1 MASTFRV
8 KDHLSGRE
16 PVVASIYN
24 ALTTAAEKLGPFTE
38 EAKKTSIHLVR
49 SSAFA
54 GVATRKTSLVLTLK
68 AANDIKSP
76 RVTKHERVSA
86 SRWHLEV
93 RLDSPR
99 HVDAEVKAWLKEA
112 YELSG

>member
-8 KDHLSGRE
+8 KDHLSGQE
-16 PVVASIYN
+16 PVVASIYD
-24 ALTTAAEKLGPFTE
+24 ALTTAARKLGPFKE

-68 AANDIKSP
+68 AASDIKSP
-76 RVTKHERVSA
+76 RVRKHEQVSA
-86 SRWHLEV
+86 SRWHQEV

-99 HVDAEVKAWLKEA
+99 DVDAELKMWLKDA
-112 YELSG
+112 YEISG

>member
-1 MASTFRV
+1 MASTFLV

-16 PVVASIYN
+16 PVVASIYD
-24 ALTTAAEKLGPFTE
+24 ALTKAANKLGPFKE
-38 EAKKTSIHLVR
+38 DPKKTSIHLVR

-68 AANDIKSP
+68 AASDIKSP
-76 RVTKHERVSA
+76 RVMKHERVSA

-99 HVDAEVKAWLKEA
+99 DVDAELKAWLKDA
-112 YELSG
+112 YEISG

>member
-1 MASTFRV
+1 MAPTVRV
-8 KDHLSGRE
+8 KDHFSARE
-16 PVVASIYN
+16 PVVTSIYD
-24 ALTTAAEKLGPFTE
+24 ALTKAANKLGPFKE

-68 AANDIKSP
+68 ASSDVKSP
-76 RVTKHERVSA
+76 RVTKHEQVSA

-93 RLDSPR
+93 RLDSPSD
-99 HVDAEVKAWLKEA
+99 VDAELKVWLKNA
-112 YELSG
+112 YELSS